1 LGIALLLGQHPY
13 EDAKLGLSPLCILHP
28 HGRRNEISSSKEARR
43 SQPVRQQAAKKRGKC
58 RSSRDINVEEPP
70 GKATSRKETKLQV
83 VA

>member
-1 LGIALLLGQHPY
+1 M
-13 EDAKLGLSPLCILHP
+13 
-28 HGRRNEISSSKEARR
+28 RNEISSSKEARR